1 MTKTAVEARIGV
13 GLEHARTSQPDDV
26 AEFDFPTD
34 AEIVQCPY
42 PFYEAL
48 RRDARVYKYPGRN
61 EYLLA
66 RREDIMFALQNP
78 QIFSTDLG
86 KVDPKLD
93 ASAAR
98 FLDDEPK
105 PLPPGC
111 PITTSNSL
119 PMSDLPEHTV
129 KRRAIAKVVSR
140 KRLPSYE
147 PLIERLAHELIDGF
161 ESRGT
166 VEFRSEFADQLA
178 VRTICEVAG
187 YPPEAAKLVMRWA
200 RLGTNHGRR
209 YLTDAQ
215 IAAQD
220 RDMRE
225 QAQYAKRL
233 ILDRL
238 EHPGDD
244 FLSELVHEQV
254 ERDGELNLPYL
265 VSEVNLLL
273 LAGNETTSR
282 LVTNT
287 MLVLLQQPELFEA
300 VRADLSLLP
309 AVIEESLRYESPTQW
324 VTRIVLEDTEIAG
337 TPIPRGAAVILM
349 LGSANQDEELWDD
362 PHRFVLD
369 RPNIAKYHLG
379 FGGGIHLCV
388 GAPLA
393 RLEARIGLEIAI
405 ERLQSVRLAPT
416 NDLANIDNFQKRVPV
431 VLNLEFDPAG

>member
-1 MTKTAVEARIGV
+1 MTKTAVEARIGI
-13 GLEHARTSQPDDV
+13 GLEEMRTNQPGSVD
-26 AEFDFPTD
+26 AFDFPTD
-34 AEIVQCPY
+34 GGIVQCPY

-61 EYLLA
+61 EFLLA

-98 FLDDEPK
+98 FLDEEPK
-105 PLPPGC
+105 PMPAGC

-147 PLIERLAHELIDGF
+147 PLVESIANELVDGF
-161 ESRGT
+161 VARGS

-187 YPPEAAKLVMRWA
+187 YPAEAATLVMSWA

-209 YLTDAQ
+209 YLTDEQ

-225 QAQYAKRL
+225 QAVYAKRL

-238 EHPGDD
+238 ERPRDD
-244 FLSELVHEQV
+244 FLSELVHDQV

-287 MLVLLQQPELFEA
+287 MLMLLQQPDLLEQ
-300 VRADLSLLP
+300 VRDDPSLLP
-309 AVIEESLRYESPTQW
+309 AAIEESLRYESPTQW

-337 TPIPRGAAVILM
+337 TPIPRGAAVVLM
-349 LGSANQDEELWDD
+349 LGSANQDDELWDD

-393 RLEARIGLEIAI
+393 RLEARIGLTIAL
-405 ERLQSVRLAPT
+405 ERLENVRLAPG
-416 NDLANIDNFQKRVPV
+416 NDLANIENFQKRVPV
-431 VLNLEFDPAG
+431 VLNLEFD